1 MKALSLLLFL
11 CASLGWTQS
20 APPASGEKPDTVVA
34 IFDDGTKMTQ
44 GELETLISV
53 MPDNFRSL
61 ALHDPQ
67 RFLHVYGTM
76 LRAAAAF
83 KSQKLEDKTPYK
95 QGLDFALL
103 STMTDLYIRDSTAAI
118 TVSPEEIEKY
128 YNEHKEPFKRIEVSG
143 LKVAFGGSEAPAET
157 GSSTLNASRVPK
169 KVLTEEEAKAKAE
182 KLVAEIR
189 GGADFAKLVLLESD
203 DEASKAKG
211 GKLGAWSM
219 TDNVPEALRSA
230 VLSLKQGEVSDPIR
244 QSNGYWITHAD
255 AVNYAPLADVK
266 DAIFAQLQQD
276 KGKEWIQK
284 FDQSTHVE
292 LPNKDHVPPAAPSD
306 PKK

>member
-1 MKALSLLLFL
+1 MARAQCKWRRISDSRLSHDRQGVVCPPKRLGAPLTPRCQDGPPPMLHWAKQTLAMKALSLLLFL

-118 TVSPEEIEKY
+118 TVSPRRLR
-128 YNEHKEPFKRIEVSG
+128 N
-143 LKVAFGGSEAPAET
+143 T
-157 GSSTLNASRVPK
+157 TTSTKSP
-169 KVLTEEEAKAKAE
+169 
-182 KLVAEIR
+182 
-189 GGADFAKLVLLESD
+189 
-203 DEASKAKG
+203 
-211 GKLGAWSM
+211 
-219 TDNVPEALRSA
+219 
-230 VLSLKQGEVSDPIR
+230 
-244 QSNGYWITHAD
+244 SNGS
-255 AVNYAPLADVK
+255 K
-266 DAIFAQLQQD
+266 
-276 KGKEWIQK
+276 
-284 FDQSTHVE
+284 
-292 LPNKDHVPPAAPSD
+292 
-306 PKK
+306 